1 MRITERTCLRV
12 PRFLKAV
19 TRRIMRSMRW
29 LMAVVL
35 GTALLSAALSS
46 AETVIR
52 FATLTSIS
60 KAPPGIVAE
69 AKGLFG
75 KHGVKVQMQLFQSG
89 RTAIEAMAAGQFDI
103 GMFGDIPGFSLLVR
117 GYPGKVVASGLGG
130 PARQALLVPIDS
142 KYRSLKDLKGKRI
155 GLTKNS
161 TDEIALEAT
170 MRREGLK
177 WADFQIVNL
186 QPSEKAAV
194 LKTGGVD
201 AVEAWEPVP
210 SIIVVEGIGRRL
222 LTADGDIA
230 DIPGVTIASNKML
243 QDDPNAVMRFLKAM
257 HEAAVYAQGHPDEM
271 VGLLSEKLKVKR
283 SVLIQAIPTQW
294 WSIEAFSDTLDDWQR
309 SADLIYRTKGAD
321 RPFQARTFVDFS
333 YLSKSLGKSYPLK
346 EPASRALKYPVV
358 TLKE

>member
-1 MRITERTCLRV
+1 
-12 PRFLKAV
+12 
-19 TRRIMRSMRW
+19 MRSLRW
-29 LMAVVL
+29 LTFVVF
-35 GTALLSAALSS
+35 GIALLSPALSG

-69 AKGLFG
+69 AKGLFA
-75 KHGVKVQMQLFQSG
+75 KHGVKVEMKLFPSG
-89 RTAIEAMAAGQFDI
+89 RTAIEGMAAGQFDI
-103 GMFGDIPGFSLLVR
+103 GMFGDIPGISLLAR
-117 GYPGKVVASGLGG
+117 GYPGKIIASGLGG
-130 PARQALLVPIDS
+130 PARQALLVPVNS

-170 MRREGLK
+170 MRKDGMT
-177 WADFQIVNL
+177 WADFEVVNL
-186 QPSEKAAV
+186 QPSEKATV

-222 LTADGDIA
+222 LTADGDIP
-230 DIPGVTIASNKML
+230 DIPGVTIASNKIL
-243 QDDPNAVMRFLKAM
+243 RDNPDAVIRFLKAM
-257 HEAAVYAQGHPDEM
+257 HEGAVYAQGHPDEM
-271 VGLLSEKLKVKR
+271 VGFLSEKLNLKR

-294 WSIEAFSDTLDDWQR
+294 WAIEAFSDTLGDWQR
-309 SADLIYRTKGAD
+309 SADLIYRTKGVD
-321 RPFQARTFVDFS
+321 QPFQARAFVDFS
-333 YLSKSLGKSYPLK
+333 YLSKALGKGYPLK
-346 EPASRALKYPVV
+346 EQTSQAIKYPVV